1 MKNKWF
7 ILLLVFV
14 FSCKEE
20 QIQDY
25 SLYYKMDKV
34 VFTEYK
40 LRPRKKVI
48 IPFSFNQIYDPFI
61 KTKKGF
67 NNKATYEKGKWRGI
81 KITVLDTIITSMTVT
96 GRVSK
101 RKKIAQAFPVIIENI
116 TKKTNVTVPLHR
128 GCANIIQEAQNNK
141 GEWVIEPSFDKA
153 RAFSNGLAPVMKDK
167 KWGYI
172 NEKGEQVVDFQFKDA
187 EIFSAD
193 GLAPVK
199 EKLWGFIDS
208 SGKLVIPMEYD
219 ISAGF
224 SFLKKNNQKGFINGL
239 ARVKTKKGWGFINK
253 NGELLGDKW
262 YKNAEPFVKV
272 D

>member
-141 GEWVIEPSFDKA
+141 GEWVAIENFT
-153 RAFSNGLAPVMKDK
+153 
-167 KWGYI
+167 
-172 NEKGEQVVDFQFKDA
+172 NEKIG
-187 EIFSAD
+187 
-193 GLAPVK
+193 
-199 EKLWGFIDS
+199 GFYYKIYPKQYVYTKTPIYYGTDTTS
-208 SGKLVIPMEYD
+208 FR
-219 ISAGF
+219 ISMALDDTTYY
-224 SFLKKNNQKGFINGL
+224 SNTYESTIQKWML
-239 ARVKTKKGWGFINK
+239 RK
-253 NGELLGDKW
+253 
-262 YKNAEPFVKV
+262 
-272 D
+272 